1 MMGSSYS
8 VLLADTDTLFNAKG
22 IVLSGG
28 GLSSIH
34 ISGF

>member
-1 MMGSSYS
+1 MMGSYS
-8 VLLADTDTLFNAKG
+8 VLLADTGGLFNAKG
-22 IVLSGG
+22 ILSGG